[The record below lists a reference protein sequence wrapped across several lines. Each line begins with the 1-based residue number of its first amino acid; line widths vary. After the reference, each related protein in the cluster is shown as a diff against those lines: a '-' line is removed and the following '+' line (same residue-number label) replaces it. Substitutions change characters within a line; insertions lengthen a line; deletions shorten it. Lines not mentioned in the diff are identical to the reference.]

1 MKIFLAD
8 DAALIR
14 AGLSE
19 ILQRAGHEIV
29 GHASS
34 ATELETQLT
43 AMLCAGEDVDVLIT
57 DVRMPPMMSDD
68 GLRAAVTLRQNFP
81 ALGVMVLSQYVAP
94 AYASAL
100 FTSEASTHS
109 NNGVSSG
116 GRASFSAAGVGV
128 GRPREADKPRGEAD
142 GDQASRRTAGGGLTT
157 GRFTAGGFG
166 SSGPGSG
173 FAAGSSAG
181 GLGYLLKDR
190 VAHVADFIRALT
202 IVAAGGVVVDP
213 EVAAGLVQAKSTVL
227 SGLTA
232 REREVLELMAQGYSN
247 TEIASQLYLSGAAI
261 GKHVANIF
269 LKLGLAPGEENRR
282 VRAVLAYLTAT
293 GSAGAL

>member
-1 MKIFLAD
+1 MKLFLAD

-14 AGLSE
+14 AGLTE

-34 ATELETQLT
+34 ATELETRLS
-43 AMLCAGEDVDVLIT
+43 AALSAGEAIDVLIT
-57 DVRMPPMMSDD
+57 DVRMPPTMSDD
-68 GLRAAVTLRQNFP
+68 GLRAAVSLRHSFP

-100 FTSEASTHS
+100 FAPNYPHELNAGAPRYGTVTRGGATQHS
-109 NNGVSSG
+109 V
-116 GRASFSAAGVGV
+116 AG
-128 GRPREADKPRGEAD
+128 AIA
-142 GDQASRRTAGGGLTT
+142 GDEL
-157 GRFTAGGFG
+157 
-166 SSGPGSG
+166 P
-173 FAAGSSAG
+173 G

-202 IVAAGGVVVDP
+202 VVAAGGVVVDP
-213 EVAAGLVQAKSTVL
+213 EVAAGLMRAKSTVL
-227 SGLTA
+227 SSLTP
-232 REREVLELMAQGYSN
+232 REHEVLELMAQGLSN
-247 TEIASQLYLSGAAI
+247 SEIAGKLYLSGAAI
-261 GKHVANIF
+261 AKHVANIF

-293 GSAGAL
+293 GGAGATSGLGN

>member
-14 AGLSE
+14 AGLTE

-43 AMLCAGEDVDVLIT
+43 AMLTAGEIVDVLIT
-57 DVRMPPMMSDD
+57 DVRMPPTMSDD
-68 GLRAAVTLRQNFP
+68 GLRAAVTLRHAFP
-81 ALGVMVLSQYVAP
+81 MLGVMVLSQYVAP

-100 FTSEASTHS
+100 FTPDDSPRAGCSAAAIGYGNEAGKMGARGRPWTAAST
-109 NNGVSSG
+109 
-116 GRASFSAAGVGV
+116 SF
-128 GRPREADKPRGEAD
+128 
-142 GDQASRRTAGGGLTT
+142 T
-157 GRFTAGGFG
+157 GST
-166 SSGPGSG
+166 PT
-173 FAAGSSAG
+173 G

-190 VAHVADFIRALT
+190 VMHVADFIRALT

-227 SGLTA
+227 SALTP

-247 TEIASQLYLSGAAI
+247 SEIAGQLYLSVAAI
-261 GKHVANIF
+261 AKHVANIF

-293 GSAGAL
+293 GGATAS